1 MTTAPMNPLAG
12 PAGPGKYATRTDN
25 LQMGSTAYG
34 EGVETAAIKSGAP
47 LAKTPDAVSEPTGRL
62 RQVKPQAPITELFA
76 ETQRPDEP
84 ITSGI
89 DSGDGPGS
97 EALMM
102 RRSVEKLSDILVK
115 MLPYDTDGSIN
126 ILYQE
131 ALARGN

>member
-1 MTTAPMNPLAG
+1 
-12 PAGPGKYATRTDN
+12 
-25 LQMGSTAYG
+25 
-34 EGVETAAIKSGAP
+34 
-47 LAKTPDAVSEPTGRL
+47 
-62 RQVKPQAPITELFA
+62 LFA

-84 ITSGI
+84 ITAGI